1 LAENRRIPG
10 WIILLLAFLLVAGL
24 AVIIVLGPHRG

>member
-10 WIILLLAFLLVAGL
+10 WIILLLAVLFVAGV